1 MVTLTSNFDGR
12 DQAHN
17 QCNQF
22 RWRLV
27 DGYSLVNHN
36 SAFFHSTTDCYHP
49 LRVLCCQLVQSY
61 AARSLEFT
69 MLSARERE
77 VMLLVGRG
85 LSNKEIAE
93 RLEISNGT
101 VKVHLHHIYRSLGIR
116 SRTMLAVLAV
126 QIRHPRD
133 GYPGGSC
140 GSFASSATTKQF

>member
-1 MVTLTSNFDGR
+1 MAVSLSGGIM
-12 DQAHN
+12 A
-17 QCNQF
+17 NQF
-22 RWRLV
+22 RWRFV

-36 SAFFHSTTDCYHP
+36 SAFFHSNTDCYHP

-61 AARSLEFT
+61 AAHSLEFI

-126 QIRHPRD
+126 QIRQPRD
-133 GYPGGSC
+133 GDPGGRS
-140 GSFASSATTKQF
+140 G

>member
-1 MVTLTSNFDGR
+1 M
-12 DQAHN
+12 A
-17 QCNQF
+17 NQF

-61 AARSLEFT
+61 AARSLEFI

-116 SRTMLAVLAV
+116 SRTMLAVLAADPESARHL
-126 QIRHPRD
+126 IRSRICPALPD
-133 GYPGGSC
+133 LIS
-140 GSFASSATTKQF
+140 TLI